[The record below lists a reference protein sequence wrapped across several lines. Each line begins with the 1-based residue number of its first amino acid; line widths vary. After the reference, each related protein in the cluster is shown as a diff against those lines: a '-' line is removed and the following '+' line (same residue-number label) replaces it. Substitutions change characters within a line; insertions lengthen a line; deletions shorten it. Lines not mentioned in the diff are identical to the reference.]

1 MIIDRFEGETAVI
14 ETDGGMI
21 GIDVSE
27 LPENARE
34 GDVLV
39 LENGRYAVDPE
50 ATEQRRKKASDRL
63 RRLFE
68 R

>member
-1 MIIDRFEGETAVI
+1 MIIDRFEGELAVI

-39 LENGRYAVDPE
+39 FENGRYAVDPE

>member
-1 MIIDRFEGETAVI
+1 MIIDRFEGALAVI

-21 GIDVSE
+21 EINASE

-39 LENGRYAVDPE
+39 LENGRYTVDHE
-50 ATEQRRKKASDRL
+50 ATEQRRKNASDRL
-63 RRLFE
+63 RRLLE

>member
-1 MIIDRFEGETAVI
+1 MIIDRFEGDNAVV

-21 GIDVSE
+21 VINVSE

-34 GDVLV
+34 GDVLT
-39 LENGRYAVDPE
+39 LENGRYAVDCKASE
-50 ATEQRRKKASDRL
+50 ERRSKASDRL
-63 RRLFE
+63 RKLFE